1 MDYIVVV
8 KLPWVWLIKLWWTR
22 HTGWLNRG
30 EMPCRNSMYV
40 FWVVISGFSKGIIS
54 KPHTLGLV
62 ECAISACSAT
72 TDRGTFFKGW
82 QSRISYRSPLCDIP
96 LFRQREL
103 WAVISWREGERKPW
117 YNRGG
122 YHSNCNFKHALFNNA
137 VRSVKLQDYLHFEK
151 HWQGNCRHV
160 LWSPEVISQHL
171 KRDTSFVNLSTH
183 HIYYILRLFSL
194 H

>member
-1 MDYIVVV
+1 MSCRKMWNDVE
-8 KLPWVWLIKLWWTR
+8 KCLWLISPQWTR
-22 HTGWLNRG
+22 QTGCLNR
-30 EMPCRNSMYV
+30 EETPCSAATV
-40 FWVVISGFSKGIIS
+40 CIIS

-62 ECAISACSAT
+62 ECAISSCSVT

-103 WAVISWREGERKPW
+103 WAVISRRERERGRERTPW

-122 YHSNCNFKHALFNNA
+122 YQSNCNFKHALFNNA
-137 VRSVKLQDYLHFEK
+137 VRSVELQDYLHFER

-160 LWSPEVISQHL
+160 L
-171 KRDTSFVNLSTH
+171 
-183 HIYYILRLFSL
+183 
-194 H
+194 